1 VSDKTIT
8 EGDPFVGLARRAIEA
23 FVHDRTRV
31 DPPLP
36 ADGLLRRAGTFVS
49 LHLPDGTLRGCMGTI
64 EPQMGSLEEEI
75 VANAITAA
83 SGDPR
88 FYSLTQNELP
98 GLEISVDV
106 LGPAEEVRELSEM
119 DPQRYGMI
127 VRTLDGRRALLL
139 PGLEGVDTVEQQ
151 LRITCRKGNID
162 PVKDQY
168 RVLRF
173 EVERHH

>member
-1 VSDKTIT
+1 VSEKTNAD
-8 EGDPFVGLARRAIEA
+8 GDTFVALARQAIES
-23 FVHDRTRV
+23 FVRDRTRV

-36 ADGLLRRAGTFVS
+36 ADGVLRRAGTFVS

-64 EPQMGSLEEEI
+64 EPQMGSVEEEI

-83 SGDPR
+83 SSDPR
-88 FYSLTQNELP
+88 FYSVTQQELP
-98 GLEISVDV
+98 SLDISVDV
-106 LGPAEEVRELSEM
+106 LGPAEEVHGLGEM

-127 VRTLDGRRALLL
+127 IRTLDGRRALLL
-139 PGLEGVDTVEQQ
+139 PGLEGVDTTDQQ

-162 PVKDQY
+162 PDKDQY
-168 RVLRF
+168 QMYRF